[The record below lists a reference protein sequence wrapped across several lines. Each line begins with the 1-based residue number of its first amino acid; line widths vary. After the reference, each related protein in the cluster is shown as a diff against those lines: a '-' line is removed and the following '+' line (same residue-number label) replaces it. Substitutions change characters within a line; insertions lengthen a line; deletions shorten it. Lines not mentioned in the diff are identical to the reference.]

1 MTIYFG
7 DSTTMA
13 SASGMANKVIQVV
26 ERRTTA
32 KFATTNQTYTNVTDF
47 YATITPTSS
56 SNKVLFMSF
65 ANFGAGNTGHDN
77 FARVTRNG
85 TNIMPQDQSI
95 RMPSAYLVSTF
106 NNTILDSPNTTSAVT
121 YRYQVRAAA
130 NEVFLNRGGSNTH
143 RGYSSIILMELTP

>member
-1 MTIYFG
+1 MTIYFS
-7 DSTTMA
+7 DSTTMG

-32 KFATTNQTYTNVTDF
+32 KFATTSTSYTNVTDF

-77 FARVTRNG
+77 FARITRFW
-85 TNIMPQDQSI
+85 I
-95 RMPSAYLVSTF
+95 Y
-106 NNTILDSPNTTSAVT
+106 
-121 YRYQVRAAA
+121 
-130 NEVFLNRGGSNTH
+130 
-143 RGYSSIILMELTP
+143 